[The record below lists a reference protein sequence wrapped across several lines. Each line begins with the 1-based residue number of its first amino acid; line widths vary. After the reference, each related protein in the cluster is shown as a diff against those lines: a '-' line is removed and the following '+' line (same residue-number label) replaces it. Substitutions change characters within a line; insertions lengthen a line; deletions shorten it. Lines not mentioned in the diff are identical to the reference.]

1 MGMLIFGLLCFA
13 AGAVVGVKYPD
24 QVNNLIDKAKKLYCD
39 LKDKIT
45 KKEAPPQE

>member
-24 QVNNLIDKAKKLYCD
+24 QVNNAIDKGKQLYCS
-39 LKDKIT
+39 LKEKIT
-45 KKEAPPQE
+45 KKETPPQA